1 MANTKDFDDIYD
13 WAQAQ
18 AAENAAFVGSEPN
31 ETAMARLRM
40 LRDFCNQL
48 AAREKQIEHPAT
60 LPDNRAKNGMER
72 LLLPSAAMLTDPR
85 SRELLSALFR
95 GADDVFISAG
105 EDGGVILSFGIRNIW
120 KN

>member
-1 MANTKDFDDIYD
+1 MADMKDYIDIPA
-13 WAQAQ
+13 WAQDQ
-18 AAENAAFVGSEPN
+18 AEENEAFVGTEPN

-40 LRDFCNQL
+40 LRDFCGQL
-48 AAREKQIEHPAT
+48 AAREKQIEHPTT
-60 LPDNRAKNGMER
+60 LPDNRAKNGVER

-95 GADDVFISAG
+95 GADDVFIAAA
-105 EDGGVILSFGIRNIW
+105 EDGGVIMSFCIRNIW